1 MKPLNKYVCLV
12 DNYRRPSRQRNTMG
26 RYLVCAKTES
36 EAKEILQEKIG
47 FGSIQIYYQVTKN
60 YGLPFEIEANLSYKE
75 AKKMELDENRKWTL
89 VDVKHSTNCQK
100 EEDDE
105 ELER

>member
-26 RYLVCAKTES
+26 RYLVCAKTER
-36 EAKEILQEKIG
+36 EAKEILQNKIG
-47 FGSIQIYYQVTKN
+47 FGSVQIYYQVTEE
-60 YGLPFEIEANLSYKE
+60 YGLPFEKKTNLSYKE
-75 AKKMELDENRKWTL
+75 AKKMELDENREWTL
-89 VDVKHSTNCQK
+89 VDIKHSTDCQM
-100 EEDDE
+100 EDDE